1 LKGDCH
7 LSSNKSDLQAVDIL
21 HYLVRSA
28 HFIRREMKTE
38 LESLNLP
45 FTISGP
51 RLRLLSTVA
60 NVGQIRMNEL
70 AAKLG
75 IQARTVTDFVDGL
88 EKENLLVRAADPTD
102 RRAILV
108 KLTPQAE
115 AHLDQALE
123 KQAEAAELLLR
134 NLNPDQR
141 SQLLSLLLQL
151 ISDTDISNPGVDQ
164 LLS

>member
-1 LKGDCH
+1 MP
-7 LSSNKSDLQAVDIL
+7 SNESHSQAVDIL
-21 HYLVRSA
+21 HYLARSA
-28 HFIRREMKTE
+28 HFIRREFKAE
-38 LESLNLP
+38 LATLNLP

-51 RLRLLSTVA
+51 RLRLLSTVHNA
-60 NVGQIRMNEL
+60 GQIRMNEL

-88 EKENLLVRAADPTD
+88 EKENLIIRLPDPTD

-115 AHLDQALE
+115 EHLDKALA
-123 KQAEAAELLLR
+123 KQAEAAELLLQ
-134 NLNPDQR
+134 NLNEKQR
-141 SQLLSLLLQL
+141 SELLALLMQL
-151 ISDTDISNPGVDQ
+151 ISTSDLTNPSVDH